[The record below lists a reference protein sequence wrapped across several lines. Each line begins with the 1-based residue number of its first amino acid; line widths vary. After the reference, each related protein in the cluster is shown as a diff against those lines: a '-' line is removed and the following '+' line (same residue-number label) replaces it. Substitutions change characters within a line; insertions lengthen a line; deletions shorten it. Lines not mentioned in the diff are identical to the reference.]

1 MAIESGG
8 LLKGFSLSKVV
19 SGVNNTLNFVNRA
32 IPIYKQVTPIVKNV
46 KSAIGTVGSI
56 KEASKEAQFKEMKAL
71 ERPTTVFKKASNS
84 NDRGNLNL
92 DTLTFFQ

>member
-1 MAIESGG
+1 MALESNLFKG
-8 LLKGFSLSKVV
+8 LSLTKVV

-46 KSAIGTVGSI
+46 KSAFSTVGSI
-56 KEASKEAQFKEMKAL
+56 KEASKEAKIKEMKAM
-71 ERPTTVFKKASNS
+71 ERPVSVYKKENNGSS
-84 NDRGNLNL
+84 RGNVNL